1 MKNRLCEMLGIRYP
15 IIQGGMAWSSD
26 GTLAA
31 AVSNAGGAGIIGSGG
46 RTTEWVIEEI
56 KKAKSLTDKPFG
68 VNLMLMA
75 PNVEE
80 IAEAVCEEKVSFVT
94 TGAGNPVPWIDKMHK
109 AGVKVIPVVPNVK
122 LAKRIAASGADAMVI
137 EGMEGG
143 GHIGKMTCMALLS
156 NVLNEPCPIPV
167 LAAGGISDGRAMAAA
182 LLMGADGVQMGT
194 RFLLTTECPVHEKT
208 KKMILNATDTD
219 CVVTGFSR
227 NMGVRCLEN
236 AFTRKYLAAEISGAS
251 NETLMELGTG
261 TARMGMKE
269 GDTENGS
276 VMAGESLNVLNEILP
291 CKDIIEK
298 IIADANTALANAAG
312 IFANGKEVTRRRSGA
327 ASRGSD
333 EAIHKNDRQACRR
346 INQRFLK
353 QKKNRHSI
361 QTVNIRM
368 SDRFFTFIYFLSG
381 PYLWPQENGQRI
393 GAVPLAVRIH
403 PSVRVHHSGSALFSL
418 AVHVFVFW
426 FPFSTEAADVRH
438 PV

>member
-46 RTTEWVIEEI
+46 RTTEWVIDEI

-75 PNVEE
+75 PNVKE

-208 KKMILNATDTD
+208 KEMILNATDTD

-298 IIADANTALANAAG
+298 IIADANTALANAA
-312 IFANGKEVTRRRSGA
+312 
-327 ASRGSD
+327 
-333 EAIHKNDRQACRR
+333 AIK
-346 INQRFLK
+346 L
-353 QKKNRHSI
+353 
-361 QTVNIRM
+361 
-368 SDRFFTFIYFLSG
+368 
-381 PYLWPQENGQRI
+381 
-393 GAVPLAVRIH
+393 
-403 PSVRVHHSGSALFSL
+403 
-418 AVHVFVFW
+418 
-426 FPFSTEAADVRH
+426 
-438 PV
+438 